1 MRELEKKGEE
11 VRQKSMHVFELLDK
25 IKKLEGEL
33 AKYDQKIKVYEEE
46 IAELH
51 MKEIENQKACE
62 SLKLSLTMQPGYE
75 NLVKGNNGVSRDGNK
90 ESVGEGRDE
99 EPSGLLRK
107 KSSKLL
113 DSFKTGQQHLMQN

>member
-1 MRELEKKGEE
+1 M
-11 VRQKSMHVFELLDK
+11 RQKSIHVFELLDK

-62 SLKLSLTMQPGYE
+62 SMKLSLTMQPGYE
-75 NLVKGNNGVSRDGNK
+75 NLVKGNNGVGRDGNK
-90 ESVGEGRDE
+90 ESVGEGRDK

-113 DSFKTGQQHLMQN
+113 DSFKTEQQHLLQN